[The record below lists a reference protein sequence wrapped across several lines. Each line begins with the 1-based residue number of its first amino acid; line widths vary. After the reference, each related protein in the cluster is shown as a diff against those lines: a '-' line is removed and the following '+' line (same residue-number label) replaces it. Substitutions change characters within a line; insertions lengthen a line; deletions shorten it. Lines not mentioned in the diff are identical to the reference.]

1 MFVSQKRMF
10 NNFFGEIEMKKIVA
24 LAVFFAIFAISC
36 GSTDEKGGDGSL
48 LEKKIGLIKE
58 QSKGKK
64 ITEMVDIFKL
74 KPEYGTSID
83 SYIENIFDEVT
94 KNAKNHP
101 LDSFKE
107 SPNRDLQIAQ
117 SVTQIHLKNNYPS
130 GNVILFLKKGN
141 KTILKDYFEFNT
153 EKKYEVEPGG
163 YEFILI
169 IDRKFNDNVYVF
181 KSELNFKGGELYMG
195 EFNIV
200 SQYNKEG
207 SCEQGF
213 IMDEELCIIP
223 SFKILDNC
231 NPGSHLVEH
240 LCCEEGFNF
249 IMEGKCS
256 RYSDTVETVIC
267 PAGYHEG
274 GKGRCCPKGTMFI
287 DDKCQEPSK
296 ETKEEPK
303 E

>member
-1 MFVSQKRMF
+1 MR
-10 NNFFGEIEMKKIVA
+10 N
-24 LAVFFAIFAISC
+24 LAVLIVFIAIIAMSC
-36 GSTDEKGGDGSL
+36 GSADKNEGKDSL
-48 LEKKIGLIKE
+48 LEKKIALIKE

-64 ITEMVDIFKL
+64 VVEMVDIFKL
-74 KPEYGTSID
+74 QPEHGASID
-83 SYIENIFDEVT
+83 DYIEDLFDEIT
-94 KNAKNHP
+94 KNATNHP

-107 SPNRDLQIAQ
+107 SPNRDLKIAS

-130 GNVILFLKKGN
+130 GNVVLFLKKGS
-141 KTILKDYFEFNT
+141 KVVLKDYFEFNT
-153 EKKYEVEPGG
+153 EKKYEVEPGA
-163 YEFILI
+163 YQFILI

-181 KSELNFKGGELYMG
+181 KSELDFRGGELYLG

-200 SQYNKEG
+200 SQYNKSG
-207 SCEQGF
+207 SCDAGY
-213 IMDEELCIIP
+213 IVDEELCIVP
-223 SFKILDNC
+223 AFKILDNC

-287 DDKCQEPSK
+287 DDKCQEPPK
-296 ETKEEPK
+296 EPKPEETK
-303 E
+303 

>member
-1 MFVSQKRMF
+1 MRKL
-10 NNFFGEIEMKKIVA
+10 IA
-24 LAVFFAIFAISC
+24 LIAVFVVFSISC
-36 GSTDEKGGDGSL
+36 GSADKNEGKDSL
-48 LEKKIGLIKE
+48 LEKKIALIKE

-64 ITEMVDIFKL
+64 VVEMVDIFKL
-74 KPEYGTSID
+74 QPEHGASVD
-83 SYIENIFDEVT
+83 EYIEDLFDDIT
-94 KNAKNHP
+94 KNVTNHP

-107 SPNRDLQIAQ
+107 SPNRDLKIPS

-130 GNVILFLKKGN
+130 GNVVLFLKKGS
-141 KTILKDYFEFNT
+141 KVVLKDYFEFNT
-153 EKKYEVEPGG
+153 EKKYEVEPGA
-163 YEFILI
+163 YQFILI

-181 KSELNFKGGELYMG
+181 KSELDFRGGKLYLG

-200 SQYNKEG
+200 SQYNKSG
-207 SCEQGF
+207 SV
-213 IMDEELCIIP
+213 DEELCIVP
-223 SFKILDNC
+223 AFKILDNC

-287 DDKCQEPSK
+287 DDKCQEPPK
-296 ETKEEPK
+296 EPKPEETK
-303 E
+303 